1 MAVATLTGN
10 AWQAGVAAGNESKK
24 TEDRGRLTLQTT
36 SNAWVWWLPLI
47 VGAAAVAALLVAL
60 GASGMAVFLATGVV
74 AVAVACGWWGA
85 GRYRAA
91 LSDVAESARLQAAQ
105 ASREEMA
112 RSSAEGLE
120 HICNQALP
128 IWAKQI
134 DTARSQT
141 EEGVTEVVTHF
152 SAIVDRLEASVKAS
166 QQSAG
171 NLGGDGEGCAVSVLS
186 RSESDL
192 IAVIRSLQA
201 ALQNRNAMMQE
212 VRKLTGYTEELK
224 KMAAEVAAI
233 ASQTNLLALNAAIE
247 AARAGETGRGFA
259 VVADE
264 VRKLSNLS
272 SETGKGMAEKVGII
286 NAAITSVIHETETSA
301 MQDAQSLTDAEAVIH
316 GVLEQFGEVTRGL
329 FESSQLLQRESAG
342 IGEEISSQ
350 LVSLQFQDRVSQ
362 ILSQVRGSLEGLSAH
377 LRQNQDERKAGQ
389 FKQIDARAWLDEME
403 RSYTTQE
410 QRHNHRGE
418 KSGAAAGGTEV
429 TFF

>member
-1 MAVATLTGN
+1 MAVATLSGN
-10 AWQAGVAAGNESKK
+10 AWQAGAASGSESKK
-24 TEDRGRLTLQTT
+24 IDERENLILQT
-36 SNAWVWWLPLI
+36 SSAWVWGQPLI
-47 VGAAAVAALLVAL
+47 VGAAAVSALLVAL
-60 GASGMAVFLATGVV
+60 GASGLAAFLAAGVL
-74 AVAVACGWWGA
+74 AVAIACGWWGA

-91 LSDVAESARLQAAQ
+91 LAGVAEGARLQAAQ

-112 RSSAEGLE
+112 RSGVEGLE
-120 HICNQALP
+120 QVCEQALP

-152 SAIVDRLEASVKAS
+152 SGIVDRLDAAVKAS
-166 QQSAG
+166 QQAAG
-171 NLGGDGEGCAVSVLS
+171 NLGIDGEGCVVSVLS

-192 IAVIRSLQA
+192 MGVIRSLEA
-201 ALQNRNAMMQE
+201 ALQNRNAMMKE

-224 KMAAEVAAI
+224 KMAADVAAI

-247 AARAGETGRGFA
+247 AARAGEAGRGFA

-272 SETGKGMAEKVGII
+272 SETGKKMTEKVGTI
-286 NAAITSVIHETETSA
+286 NGAITSVIHETESSA
-301 MQDAQSLTDAEAVIH
+301 TKDAQSLTDAEGVIH
-316 GVLEQFGEVTRGL
+316 GVLAQFNEVTTGL
-329 FESSQLLQRESAG
+329 CESSQLLQQESNG
-342 IGEEISSQ
+342 IGEEISNQ
-350 LVSLQFQDRVSQ
+350 LISLQFQDRVSQ
-362 ILSQVRGSLEGLSAH
+362 ILSHVRGSLEGLSAH
-377 LRQNQDERKAGQ
+377 LRQNQEERKAAGQ

-418 KSGAAAGGTEV
+418 ESGAAGGTEV